1 MSARQLLLLGCSVA
15 MALHS
20 PDALA
25 QDHPV
30 VIIETSLGTMTAELD
45 RTKAPLSVENFLQY
59 VEDDY
64 YHGTVFH
71 RVIKGFMIQ
80 GGGFTAD
87 MRPKP
92 TRASIMN
99 EATNG
104 LRHDRGTLAMA
115 RNQDVVD
122 SATSQFFINVV
133 DNTALNNRGTSQDG
147 YYGDAVFGK
156 LTGGM
161 DVLDKIEDVATGSR
175 GPFQNVPDTPV
186 EILSITVQP

>member
-1 MSARQLLLLGCSVA
+1 MSARQLVLLGCSVA
-15 MALHS
+15 IALHS

-80 GGGFTAD
+80 GGGFTTD
-87 MRPKP
+87 MQQKP
-92 TRASIMN
+92 TRDPIKN

-104 LRHDRGTLAMA
+104 LTNDRGTLAMA
-115 RNQDVVD
+115 RTRDVD
-122 SATSQFFINVV
+122 SATSQFFINTKS
-133 DNTALNNRGTSQDG
+133 NASLNFRSPDPRGFG
-147 YYGDAVFGK
+147 YCVFGK
-156 LTGGM
+156 VIDGM
-161 DVLDKIEDVATGSR
+161 DVVMKIENSATATKG
-175 GPFQNVPDTPV
+175 GFQNVPV
-186 EILSITVQP
+186 ETITIKSVRRK